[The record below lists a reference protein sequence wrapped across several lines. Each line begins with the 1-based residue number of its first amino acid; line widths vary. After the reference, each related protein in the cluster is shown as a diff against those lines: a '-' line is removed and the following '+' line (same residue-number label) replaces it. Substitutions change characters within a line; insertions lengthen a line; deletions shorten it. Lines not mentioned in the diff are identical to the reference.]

1 MKIWDI
7 VKEDFE
13 STQQP
18 IDEGWKTNILAAAIS
33 LATMFGKANAQKGPN
48 AQPNVELSQQMQGK
62 TLSLDLGKFFQSGK
76 YQFNEQDKQAI
87 EGELRSF
94 GKIVLASPTSDF
106 TIQIVSS
113 ESQVTNYDAE
123 PNSPT
128 YKQPLK
134 KGELAQ
140 KRAESV
146 MQLLKTF
153 ADELKKNGTLK
164 GNVNFLESKVE
175 IGKTPWDG
183 KLSKD
188 DPKYQAEQ
196 FVKANIQVSK
206 GSGTVTPGGGNGDK
220 FAAFASRGE
229 QVFAGHNMY
238 AMIFYPTKATS
249 SVTDNGALNT
259 GDQDVLLRQVKKDT
273 PTNGD
278 RNQKGVYLGDNG
290 QGGDYIIPKAWWN
303 KNVFN
308 NTLNAQNIKDIQQ
321 FAVK

>member
-33 LATMFGKANAQKGPN
+33 LATMFGKASAQKGPN
-48 AQPNVELSQQMQGK
+48 AQADVAMSQQMQGK
-62 TLSLDLGKFFQSGK
+62 TISLDMGKFFQSGK
-76 YQFNEQDKQAI
+76 YQFSEQDKQAI
-87 EGELRSF
+87 EGELRQF
-94 GKIVLASPTSDF
+94 GKLVLASPTSDF

-113 ESQVTNYDAE
+113 ESQVPNYDAE

-134 KGELAQ
+134 QGQLAQ

-146 MQLLKTF
+146 MQLLRTF

-164 GNVNFLESKVE
+164 GEVKFVDSKVQV
-175 IGKTPWDG
+175 GNTPWDPKLG
-183 KLSKD
+183 KD
-188 DPKYQAEQ
+188 NEAYQKEQ

-206 GSGTVTPGGGNGDK
+206 GSGTVTPGGGGDK
-220 FAAFASRGE
+220 YAAFASRGE
-229 QVFAGHNMY
+229 EVYAGHNMF

-249 SVTDNGALNT
+249 SATDNGALNT
-259 GDQDVLLRQVKKDT
+259 GQQDVLLRKVKPNT
-273 PTNGD
+273 ALTGQ
-278 RNQKGVYLGDNG
+278 RNEEGVYTQDF
-290 QGGDYIIPKAWWN
+290 IIPKQWWN

-308 NTLNAQNIKDIQQ
+308 NTLSPKNLQDIQQ
-321 FAVK
+321 FAVSK

>member
-33 LATMFGKANAQKGPN
+33 LATMFGKASAQKGPN
-48 AQPNVELSQQMQGK
+48 AQADVAVSQQMQGK
-62 TLSLDLGKFFQSGK
+62 TISLDLGKLFPSGK
-76 YQFNEQDKQAI
+76 YQFSEQDKQAI
-87 EGELRSF
+87 ENELRQF
-94 GKIVLASPTSDF
+94 GKLVLASPTSDF

-113 ESQVTNYDAE
+113 ESQVPNYDAE
-123 PNSPT
+123 PNSPS

-134 KGELAQ
+134 QGQLAQ

-164 GNVNFLESKVE
+164 GEVKFIDSKVQV
-175 IGKTPWDG
+175 GNTPWDG
-183 KLSKD
+183 SLSKD
-188 DPKYQAEQ
+188 DPKYQSEQ

-206 GSGTVTPGGGNGDK
+206 GSGSSVTPGGGNSDK
-220 FAAFASRGE
+220 YAAFASRGE
-229 QVFAGHNMY
+229 EVYAGHNMF

-249 SVTDNGALNT
+249 SATDNGALNT
-259 GDQDVLLRQVKKDT
+259 SQQDVLLRKVKPNT
-273 PTNGD
+273 ALTGD
-278 RNQKGVYLGDNG
+278 KNEEGVYTQDF
-290 QGGDYIIPKAWWN
+290 IIPKQWWN

-308 NTLNAQNIKDIQQ
+308 NTLSPKNVQDIQQ
-321 FAVK
+321 FAVSK

>member
-33 LATMFGKANAQKGPN
+33 LATMFGKASAQKGPN
-48 AQPNVELSQQMQGK
+48 AQANVAVSQQMQGK
-62 TLSLDLGKFFQSGK
+62 TISLDLGKLFPSGK
-76 YQFNEQDKQAI
+76 YQFSEQDKQAI
-87 EGELRSF
+87 ENELRQF
-94 GKIVLASPTSDF
+94 GKLVLASPTSDF

-113 ESQVTNYDAE
+113 ESQVPNYDAE

-134 KGELAQ
+134 QGQLAQ

-146 MQLLKTF
+146 MQLMKTF

-164 GNVNFLESKVE
+164 GDVKFVDSNIS
-175 IGKTPWDG
+175 IGDTPWDPSLG
-183 KLSKD
+183 KDNEVYQKD
-188 DPKYQAEQ
+188 Q

-206 GSGTVTPGGGNGDK
+206 GSGGTVTPGGGDGGDK
-220 FAAFASRGE
+220 YAAFASRGE
-229 QVFAGHNMY
+229 EVYAGHNMF

-249 SVTDNGALNT
+249 NVGQNGALNT
-259 GDQDVLLRQVKKDT
+259 SEQDVLLRKVKPNT
-273 PTNGD
+273 ALTGN
-278 RNQKGVYLGDNG
+278 RNEQGVYTQDFM
-290 QGGDYIIPKAWWN
+290 IPKQWWN

-308 NTLNAQNIKDIQQ
+308 NTLSPKNLQDIRQ
-321 FAVK
+321 FAVSK